1 MNVLALD
8 VATKTGWCLSPNEHG
23 VWDLKTRRDESGGM
37 KLIRFKA
44 KLNEIHSLVKMDM
57 VVFERTSGRH
67 KAALIHQ
74 SELHGVLKNWC
85 DENGIQYRSYS
96 ASEIKKFATGN
107 GRASKALMMTT
118 CKDRYSIVPIDDNE
132 ADAVHL
138 WYLNQ
143 SSIFTA

>member
-1 MNVLALD
+1 MKVLALD
-8 VATKTGWCLSPNEHG
+8 VATKTGWCLSPTEHG
-23 VWDLKTRRDESGGM
+23 VWDLKTQRDESGGM

-44 KLNEIHSLVKMDM
+44 KLNEIHSIVRLDM

-107 GRASKALMMTT
+107 GRASKDLMMAT
-118 CKDRYSIVPIDDNE
+118 CKDRYDIAPIDDNE

-138 WYLNQ
+138 WYLN
-143 SSIFTA
+143 SKHLI